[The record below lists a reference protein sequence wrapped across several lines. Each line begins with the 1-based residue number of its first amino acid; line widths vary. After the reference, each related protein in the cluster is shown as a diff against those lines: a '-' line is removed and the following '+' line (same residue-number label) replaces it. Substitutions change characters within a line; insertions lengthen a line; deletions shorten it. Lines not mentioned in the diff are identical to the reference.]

1 MKYFLQ
7 ALFQKREGSGSVPM
21 RLCLM
26 DPDPEG
32 KKPADPDPDPN
43 PQRCFV
49 GTEVSYV
56 EYYKTHWNIDI
67 KDLDQP
73 LLEHR

>member
-1 MKYFLQ
+1 
-7 ALFQKREGSGSVPM
+7 M
-21 RLCLM
+21 RLCQM

-32 KKPADPDPDPN
+32 TKPADPDPN